1 MGACYPARQSVLT
14 TGTFLR
20 GLIHIGEKQIPAGRI
35 GEAPALG
42 LSDTLG
48 KT

>member
-1 MGACYPARQSVLT
+1 MVLT

-20 GLIHIGEKQIPAGRI
+20 GLIHIGEKQTPAGRV

-42 LSDTLG
+42 LSRRLKALG
-48 KT
+48 LRSAG